1 MELFP
6 QEIPDDQ
13 DQGAPLAWRM
23 RPRSLDEFEG
33 QHHLLAPG
41 KPLRKAIEGDRLSS
55 LVFYGPPGTGK
66 TALAYL
72 IARRTG
78 SAFAVLNAV
87 TAGVAD
93 IRKCV
98 SEAAARRHRDQQR
111 TILFIDEIHR
121 FNKVQQDA
129 LLPDVENGNVT
140 LIGASTENPFFAL
153 IPALRSRSQILEFKP
168 LDREALLRIAR
179 RGLADSVRGLG
190 RLGVR
195 MDEDALDY
203 LVRLADGDARKLLNT
218 LEIGAE
224 TATPTPTQEGVVF
237 DLALASQVLQKRAL
251 QYDKDGDAH
260 YDTAS
265 AFIKSMRGSDPDAAV
280 YYLAW
285 MLEAGED
292 PRFIARRIV
301 ICASEDVG
309 NADPRALL
317 IAEAA
322 LRSVERI
329 GMPEA
334 RIVLAQAVTYIAT
347 APKSNAAYLAIEGA
361 LTDVRSGE
369 NLIIPA
375 FLRDASYRG
384 AGALGRGVGYR
395 YPHDYPGHFVAQ
407 KYLAEKRDYYRP
419 SDQGYEKKLQERLRM
434 WHQKEPGGFHKQA
447 GS

>member
-6 QEIPDDQ
+6 REIPDHEEPA
-13 DQGAPLAWRM
+13 APLAWRM

-33 QHHLLAPG
+33 QHHLLAPE
-41 KPLRKAIEGDRLSS
+41 KPLRRAIEGDRLSS

-66 TALAYL
+66 TALAHL

-98 SEAAARRHRDQQR
+98 SAAEARRHRDRQR

-129 LLPDVENGNVT
+129 LLPDVESGKVT

-168 LDREALLRIAR
+168 LDREALLRISR
-179 RGLADSVRGLG
+179 RALADADRGLG
-190 RLGVR
+190 RRAVR
-195 MDEDALDY
+195 MEEDALEY
-203 LVRLADGDARKLLNT
+203 LVRMADGDARKLLNT

-224 TATPTPTQEGVVF
+224 TATPTAQGLVF

-280 YYLAW
+280 YYLAR

-292 PRFIARRIV
+292 PRFIARRVV

-309 NADPRALL
+309 NAEPQALL
-317 IAEAA
+317 IADAA

-347 APKSNAAYLAIEGA
+347 APKSNAAYLAVEAA
-361 LTDVRSGE
+361 LADVRSGE
-369 NLIIPA
+369 NLSIPS

-384 AGALGRGVGYR
+384 AGTLGRGVGYR

-407 KYLAEKRDYYRP
+407 KYLAKDRQYYRP
-419 SDQGYEKKLQERLRM
+419 TDQGYEKTLQDRLRM
-434 WHQKEPGGFHKQA
+434 WHPKKSGPVGKQT